1 MNTNLKYTRFAELY
15 CANNLDLQLEHAN
28 TDPADQSDNCVNP
41 AQELLLSFVPK
52 QVAAEDEAEHE
63 DEEANAQDDDID
75 VERQVEELFGCHLA
89 VGVDVLQSKVT
100 QTPWEETHKERW
112 HGMETGAKE
121 NAKTTWLSYLGRINH
136 MGVSAHQYQHS
147 VVAITIFF
155 HSYKMQYFLRCM
167 VFFF

>member
-1 MNTNLKYTRFAELY
+1 
-15 CANNLDLQLEHAN
+15 
-28 TDPADQSDNCVNP
+28 
-41 AQELLLSFVPK
+41 
-52 QVAAEDEAEHE
+52 
-63 DEEANAQDDDID
+63 
-75 VERQVEELFGCHLA
+75 
-89 VGVDVLQSKVT
+89 
-100 QTPWEETHKERW
+100 
-112 HGMETGAKE
+112 METGAKE